1 MSPLLRKA
9 RESADLVT
17 RFFETQ
23 EAEIDRCAKMLADR
37 VGHGGRLYTMGNGGS
52 SCDADH
58 VAVEFTHPIIEK
70 RRAFPAVALGRS
82 VALTTAIGN
91 DGDFSLAFASE
102 LALVGRPSDTALALS
117 TSGASANVNRA
128 LRKAREIGM
137 LTIGLIGR
145 DGGTMRE
152 LCDFAF
158 VVPSWSIHRI
168 QETHVVLL
176 HVLWDQMHVALG
188 EDDVI

>member
-1 MSPLLRKA
+1 VSPTLRKA
-9 RESADLVT
+9 RESAELVT
-17 RFFETQ
+17 RFFETHQ
-23 EAEIDRCAKMLADR
+23 IEIDHCARALADR
-37 VGHGGRLYTMGNGGS
+37 LASGGKLFTMGNGGS
-52 SCDADH
+52 SCDAEH

-82 VALTTAIGN
+82 VALTSAIGN
-91 DGDFSLAFASE
+91 DGDFSLVFADE
-102 LALVGRPSDTALALS
+102 LAISARSSDVALALS

-137 LTIGLIGR
+137 LTIGLSGR
-145 DGGTMRE
+145 DGGPMRE

-158 VVPSWSIHRI
+158 VVPSWSLHRI

-176 HVLWDQMHVALG
+176 HVLWDQVHVALG